1 MKRCMKKRL
10 SKAFCVSYAALFGVC
25 SLLGQTPMTAKA
37 ATDPG
42 IVIDGDVKDWDH
54 IKKIETNNE
63 AMPYVAAFTT
73 DTDLYIMREVS
84 DPATWAVDQFYID
97 ADGVHDNGLNLN
109 GIDYLLEGGSLY
121 EYAGIGGAWNW
132 GVTHAFSVKMSDEKD
147 VAEYKIPLSSL
158 GNPSGKILINIH
170 SFTANYAA
178 SYASY
183 PSNTSE
189 LFEVAAFDDVY
200 VESTDEE
207 ISNFDFK
214 TNGELKAITEA
225 TMEGGTVG
233 TFSAAGGNG
242 NYSYG
247 FAASSAYGK
256 DNSKFKISGDKLSV
270 KSGMLAPGK
279 YSIYVK
285 VTSGSRSEKKA
296 FSIKVESADATTTI
310 DEAIFSGKKG
320 QWFSVDHNSVNLVAN
335 LLELKSACDS
345 SYFYAFVDALSLG
358 ENAEFYI
365 STTRDNGADMTDVWT
380 DAASVT
386 YKVTLDGKLYIYDGE
401 FVENGTAEVY
411 KTDKGAEIKVALKD
425 LGDANGYIRVGI
437 KDGNGGILP
446 NQGKAMLTCVTPLV
460 GELPTITL
468 DGDDSDW
475 AGISKIGTGS
485 GSMDDLYAFKD
496 DTNLYVCTSTNKF
509 NFENNFA
516 VSTNLLINVDGD
528 ASTGYQQDAYENSGA
543 DFLVQDW
550 YSNGPERNIEFF
562 WTEQKGWSWTLIKG
576 HNAYKE
582 YKQIGDVVVLEY
594 VLPLADMEGY
604 GIDITDD
611 LKISVDRT
619 PALLQG
625 GTPEGRTPAS
635 GSYVSVQRKGSDVN
649 VSLGDNS
656 FADWESVG
664 NVAKNF
670 VAEAALNFYATRSAD
685 RLYTLVSSDAG
696 GLNTVNT
703 YYISTGKDTGFEFA
717 GYENINYIVRDAKLF
732 EVTADNTLSEA
743 LGDVWMSY
751 YNDSVEMQLYL
762 SQIGNPDTIEVGWRG
777 VDGSYAIPSEGL
789 LGVTATCNIN
799 REEGYYYPTE
809 DFASFSNPYKGWVGW
824 AREYE
829 KDRDGQ
835 IAFDQ
840 SATYIAVRW
849 SEFEPEKGKYDY
861 EGISK
866 KYGFDYWKQKG
877 VRLNV
882 RFVMDNPEVLED
894 GQTQRMDIP
903 QWLYDELVAETEK
916 GNIDNPGTF
925 YNDMANLGG
934 AGFSPNYNSE
944 LLLEYHDGVIKK
956 LAEYFDDNSLTA
968 FVQIGSLG
976 HWAEF
981 HTWPE
986 GSGVF
991 PNPEMATKY
1000 MESYTKYFKNVKV
1013 GLRKPYPYAA
1023 KNNFGLFNDIFGV
1036 SQYSGTYTYLDWIN
1050 NGDTDIPYATNED
1063 VANSKM
1069 PDFWKYNYSGG
1080 EFAEGD
1086 PKLHVDNA
1094 GIIGCLEQ
1102 VRDTHV
1108 SWLGPCSPAGLSTD
1122 LLFSSLYEANILA
1135 LQKQMGY
1142 NFALEKIANVGN
1154 VTTGEN
1160 ANLTMVWN
1168 NEGVAPFYY
1177 EWPLEFSLID
1187 GSGKVVDKQVVNGG
1201 ITSWLPGR
1209 TKVEVPVKFSNKV
1222 ASGSYTLAVA
1232 ILNKD
1237 TLEPGIRL
1245 AIAGGRDDL
1254 RYPLYTVNVT
1264 NSGKTDDSSSEVTNP
1279 VEQTTPAQEGIAV
1292 GETATSESGE
1302 TVKALDGGEAVAV
1315 TKAVNKKNATI
1326 KATVKVNGK
1335 EYLVTGISS
1344 KATGSKVKKITIDG
1358 KNLKTVSAKAFMN
1371 SKKLTKIV
1379 VKHVKKNSKLGKQII
1394 KAANKLSKKTG
1405 KKVKVTFK
1413 SQPK

>member
-1 MKRCMKKRL
+1 MKKRL
-10 SKAFCVSYAALFGVC
+10 SKAFCVSYAALFGAF
-25 SLLGQTPMTAKA
+25 SLLGQTPITAKA

-42 IVIDGDVKDWDH
+42 ITIDGDLKDWDH
-54 IKKIETNNE
+54 IKKIETENE

-84 DPATWAVDQFYID
+84 DPATWSVDQFFID
-97 ADGVHDNGLNLN
+97 ADGDHENGLNLI

-121 EYAGIGGAWNW
+121 KYAGVGGAWNW
-132 GVTHAFSVKMSDEKD
+132 GNTYDFSVKMTNEKD
-147 VAEYKIPLSSL
+147 LAEYKIPFSSI
-158 GNPSGKILINIH
+158 GNPKGKIRINIH
-170 SFTANYAA
+170 SFTANYA
-178 SYASY
+178 SPYASY
-183 PSNTSE
+183 PANTSD
-189 LFEVAAFDDVY
+189 LMEVPTYDEVY
-200 VESTDEE
+200 VETTDVE
-207 ISNFDFK
+207 ISDFDLK
-214 TNGELKAITEA
+214 TVGELKAITEE

-242 NYSYG
+242 KYSYG
-247 FAASSAYGK
+247 FAASSLYGK
-256 DNSKFKISGDKLSV
+256 DNSKFKISGDKLIV

-296 FSIKVESADATTTI
+296 FSIKVEPADASTRI
-310 DEAIFSGKKG
+310 DEAVFSGKKG

-335 LLELKSACDS
+335 LLELKAACDGE
-345 SYFYAFVDALSLG
+345 YLYAYVDALSLG

-380 DAASVT
+380 DAGSVT

-401 FVENGTAEVY
+401 FIENGKADVY
-411 KTDKGAEIKVALKD
+411 ANGKGAEIRVALAD
-425 LGDANGYIRVGI
+425 LGDANGFVRVGI

-446 NQGKAMLTCVTPLV
+446 NQGKAMLTCVTPIK

-475 AGISKIGTGS
+475 SGVSRIATGS
-485 GSMDDLYAFKD
+485 GSMGDLYAFKD
-496 DTNLYVCTSTNKF
+496 DTNLYVCTTTSKF

-528 ASTGYQQDAYENSGA
+528 ASTGYQQDTYENSGA

-562 WTEQKGWSWTLIKG
+562 WTEQKGWSWTLIQG

-582 YKQIGDVVVLEY
+582 YKQVGDVVVIEY
-594 VLPLADMEGY
+594 VLPLADMEGH

-625 GTPEGRTPAS
+625 GTPEGRTPAC
-635 GSYVSVQRKGSDVN
+635 GSYVSVQRKGSDVS
-649 VSLGDNS
+649 VSLDDNS
-656 FADWESVG
+656 FEDWESVS

-670 VAEAALNFYATRSAD
+670 VAEAALNFYATKSAD

-717 GYENINYIVRDAKLF
+717 GYENVDYIVRDASLF
-732 EVTADNTLSEA
+732 EVTADNTLSES
-743 LGDVWMSY
+743 LGSVWMSY
-751 YNDSVEMQLYL
+751 YDDSVEMQLYL
-762 SQIGNPDTIEVGWRG
+762 SQLGNPGTIEIGWRG
-777 VDGSYAIPSEGL
+777 VDGSYAIPSEGFL
-789 LGVTATCNIN
+789 NVSATCDIA
-799 REEGYYYPTE
+799 REEGYYYPVE

-824 AREYE
+824 ARDYD

-835 IAFDQ
+835 IAYDQ
-840 SATYIAVRW
+840 RATYIAVRW
-849 SEFEPEKGKYDY
+849 SEFEPEKGKYDF

-866 KYGFDYWKQKG
+866 KYGFDYWKEKG

-894 GQTQRMDIP
+894 GQTRRMDIP
-903 QWLYDELVAETEK
+903 QWLFEELAAEAGSEE
-916 GNIDNPGTF
+916 GAGTF

-934 AGFSPNYNSE
+934 AGFSPNYNSD
-944 LLLEYHDGVIKK
+944 LLLKYHDEVIKK

-986 GSGVF
+986 GTGVF
-991 PNPEMATKY
+991 PNPERATKY

-1023 KNNFGLFNDIFGV
+1023 ENNFGLFNDIFGV

-1122 LLFSSLYEANILA
+1122 LIFSSLYEANILA

-1142 NFALEKIANVGN
+1142 NFALEKIAKLGN
-1154 VTTGEN
+1154 ITTGEN
-1160 ANLTMVWN
+1160 TNITMVWN

-1187 GSGKVVDKQVVNGG
+1187 GSGNVVDKQVVYGD
-1201 ITSWLPGR
+1201 ITNWLPGR
-1209 TKVEVPVKFSNKV
+1209 TKVEVPVKFSSEV
-1222 ASGSYTLAVA
+1222 ATGNYTLAVA
-1232 ILNKD
+1232 IIDKD

-1245 AIAGGRDDL
+1245 AISGGRDDL
-1254 RYPLYTVNVT
+1254 RYPLYAVSVT
-1264 NSGKTDDSSSEVTNP
+1264 QGAKTDDSTP
-1279 VEQTTPAQEGIAV
+1279 VEEVAPEQTGIVV
-1292 GETATSESGE
+1292 GDTAKSESGE
-1302 TVKALDGGEAVAV
+1302 TVKALDGGEAVSV

-1326 KATVKVNGK
+1326 KAKMTVNKK

-1344 KATGSKVKKITIDG
+1344 KSTGSKVKKLTIDG
-1358 KNLKTVSAKAFMN
+1358 KNLKSVSSKAFIN

-1379 VKHVKKNSKLGKQII
+1379 VKNVKKKSKIGKQII

-1405 KKVKVTFK
+1405 KTVKVVFK
-1413 SQPK
+1413 SK